1 LTFSLRA
8 ELGGLKRLLMGRVV
22 QSTMDA
28 EMAALDRLQAIL
40 EG

>member
-1 LTFSLRA
+1 M
-8 ELGGLKRLLMGRVV
+8 GGAV

-28 EMAALDRLQAIL
+28 EMAALDRLKALL